1 MSYIDKKKPEGR
13 WGMMVKR
20 YLWSTVDASNKL
32 IPFCVIEVSEKI
44 IEEFEFLRKRKGHW
58 KFIADKLEG
67 TSVNG
72 IKFPSYFDEYGRK
85 RLFWYNNV
93 LEDYE
98 EALERLTEELAKNL
112 SDYYKKEEEKY
123 LWEEAEE
130 RAREKLEKLPVIRIE

>member
-1 MSYIDKKKPEGR
+1 
-13 WGMMVKR
+13 MVKR

-44 IEEFEFLRKRKGHW
+44 VEKFESLRKQKGHW

-67 TSVNG
+67 QCIHNIEVPG
-72 IKFPSYFDEYGRK
+72 YFDEYGRK

-130 RAREKLEKLPVIRIE
+130 RAKEKLEELPVIRIE